1 MTILVTKERGSSE
14 DLRKNSRG
22 SWGGNQ
28 ITVSPKNDK
37 WQIWT
42 ANLENLDVERQKN
55 EKRVSEK
62 NGEKNGS
69 LYSPPHFP
77 FHIATTLTT
86 AS

>member
-55 EKRVSEK
+55 EKRMSEK
-62 NGEKNGS
+62 NGEKMV
-69 LYSPPHFP
+69 LCTRP
-77 FHIATTLTT
+77 LTFLST
-86 AS
+86 